1 MKRTDKKTK
10 IYNFFKSKFLL
21 FSLIS
26 PIFFI
31 IIFTIFGLPKFSLT
45 RFNGNGSA
53 YLSRI
58 LNKNKNKKV
67 GIFFLGNSRVNRGI
81 DPKTIGEELNTKALN
96 IGFRGKTYLRSY
108 SLISEVFNLGY
119 KPDIIILGINT
130 GPLYYDCSPSNFL
143 IGNKESMPNFEE
155 FVKTNFLNIYNLNKL
170 EFNNEKIGEYK
181 DVSNEF
187 YFNLNNFNQF
197 KMEDKNTNINSAKTF
212 IFDLRHTYNHHFF
225 LKEPFIF
232 SKAFDIPLNTS
243 IFISLQRFLFV
254 FNRSFQE
261 LIVFLKEIVY
271 YRALIPPYIK
281 GYDDI
286 YWVRRF
292 GDRNGSF
299 QPTVTD
305 ESIENSDILSLYKGF
320 SFGIPTLDFSKSE
333 LACGNKG
340 KVDLLLLEEIRNL
353 IKKNNSK
360 LILIR
365 MPRLYER
372 YPSDNEI
379 NQIKNLLPEFIIHSK
394 DIHQKLMKKENFA
407 DLRHFNLYGRK
418 IYKKWLTN
426 VLKKELNY

>member
-1 MKRTDKKTK
+1 
-10 IYNFFKSKFLL
+10 
-21 FSLIS
+21 
-26 PIFFI
+26 
-31 IIFTIFGLPKFSLT
+31 
-45 RFNGNGSA
+45 
-53 YLSRI
+53 
-58 LNKNKNKKV
+58 
-67 GIFFLGNSRVNRGI
+67 
-81 DPKTIGEELNTKALN
+81 
-96 IGFRGKTYLRSY
+96 
-108 SLISEVFNLGY
+108 
-119 KPDIIILGINT
+119 
-130 GPLYYDCSPSNFL
+130 
-143 IGNKESMPNFEE
+143 MPNFEE

-197 KMEDKNTNINSAKTF
+197 KMEDKNTNINSAKKF

-305 ESIENSDILSLYKGF
+305 EY
-320 SFGIPTLDFSKSE
+320 
-333 LACGNKG
+333 
-340 KVDLLLLEEIRNL
+340 
-353 IKKNNSK
+353 
-360 LILIR
+360 
-365 MPRLYER
+365 
-372 YPSDNEI
+372 
-379 NQIKNLLPEFIIHSK
+379 
-394 DIHQKLMKKENFA
+394 
-407 DLRHFNLYGRK
+407 RK
-418 IYKKWLTN
+418 F
-426 VLKKELNY
+426 